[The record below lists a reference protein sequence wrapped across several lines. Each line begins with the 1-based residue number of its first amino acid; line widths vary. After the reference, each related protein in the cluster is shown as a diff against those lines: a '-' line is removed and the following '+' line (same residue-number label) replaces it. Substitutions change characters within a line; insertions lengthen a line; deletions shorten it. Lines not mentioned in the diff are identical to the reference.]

1 MNKKSSSNIFL
12 AFVLNLIFSIIE
24 FIGGI
29 FTNSISIISD
39 SIHDFGDAIS
49 IAVSWI
55 LEKKSEKKPDAEYT
69 FGYARFSI
77 LGAFITSTF
86 LLLGS
91 IIMIYNAVPRIINP
105 QTVNYDGMILFGIL
119 GVLINGVGAVVTS
132 RSNKLNEKAVSLHM
146 FEDVLGWIAVFIASI
161 IMKVFDLPIIDPI
174 LSICIT
180 LYILWHV
187 LKNYKNIFSIFL
199 QKAPEGDEFE
209 KFKKDVLENNDEI
222 KDIHHIHVWSLD
234 GINTYISLHVVI
246 SNNVTIEDIIKI
258 KKEIKHKAEQHSI
271 YHTIIEIEFENENCD
286 DKMCN
291 VDINSELSNLHHHHH
306 H

>member
-39 SIHDFGDAIS
+39 SVHDFGDAIS

-55 LEKKSEKKPDAEYT
+55 LEKKSEKKPDAKYT

-119 GVLINGVGAVVTS
+119 GVLINGIGAVVTS

-258 KKEIKHKAEQHSI
+258 KKEIKHKAEHHSI

-291 VDINSELSNLHHHHH
+291 VDVNSKLSNLHHHHH